1 MTAKWE
7 AIFPTPVL
15 RANIGREFTES
26 ELDYV
31 RRVQQSTCQNV
42 CNTRSIDTHVL
53 NAREMQPL
61 RSIIEPLVEEFCRK
75 TVTSSEKVQFFITQ
89 SWINYT
95 RKGQSHHR
103 HCHTN
108 SLVSG
113 VLYLSAVKELDRI
126 CFYRPPA
133 TGIAVDNDGRNWYTA
148 DSWAFDVGAGDLIL
162 FPSSLVH
169 GVDQT
174 VGEHLRVSLSFNT
187 FVKGELGSNDRL
199 NGLSL
204 EVSQV

>member
-1 MTAKWE
+1 MMTNLE

-26 ELDYV
+26 ELDYI
-31 RRVQQSTCQNV
+31 RRVQQHTCPNV
-42 CNTRSIDTHVL
+42 GNSRSIDTHVL
-53 NAREMQPL
+53 DAEEMRSL
-61 RSIIEPLVEEFCRK
+61 RSAIEPHVEDFCRK
-75 TVTSSEKVQFFITQ
+75 TVTVSKKVQFFITQ

-113 VLYLSAVKELDRI
+113 VLYLSAVKEVDRI
-126 CFYRPPA
+126 CFFRPPA

-148 DSWAFDVGAGDLIL
+148 DCWSFNVGAGDLIL
-162 FPSSLVH
+162 FPSRIIH

-174 VGEHLRVSLSFNT
+174 VGDHVRVSLSFNT
-187 FVKGELGSNDRL
+187 FLKGELGHEDRL

-204 EVSQV
+204 EVSQA